1 MSRTQPRR
9 RSVVACLATLAA
21 AMGVVTVS
29 GVNIAQAVVSTTTP
43 SNTCQGI
50 TGTISN
56 LPIPIS
62 VDAPASVTLGAGN
75 ITLSGI
81 SVTVAV
87 TPELVGA
94 GINAGVVSFATDVSG
109 LNAGNVNAVTLA
121 AGAATLRINGS
132 NTSQGTQQT
141 SNASPLSFEFWAV
154 QDLAGAVTVYIDS
167 DPGAGV
173 TYTSVPAIPIN
184 VPMSD
189 LTFTPTGGNV
199 VFTEPLILPTN
210 VTGGVATPAPADLPN
225 SPLRLLPKLSGLTVP
240 FTCWLGTGNT
250 PANGSFTP
258 ATSAAVLASTTV
270 IAPPTAPVCAN
281 PGLAPSVPAGQSVT
295 LDFTTLCT
303 DVNGNNTIVWN
314 SIGFGFGNPASPTIC
329 IPAVQLATTGSAVC
343 TIGTGTLTPQI
354 TAGVFTGQFTYANTD
369 TSATQ
374 ELFGFTVGD
383 NSCANPADPSAFVAY
398 NPVANGPT
406 GCPTGMTQ
414 RRSGQSIQTVT
425 VLQGECQVQTTSCDV
440 TQIVQV
446 SVAAGTPGLSMKAST
461 SAAVQL
467 TDLTLNGDYQI
478 ASGNLNTMTVKNLRG
493 SSAGWSVVG
502 QASDLKASGF
512 TGACPNRLCIPAT
525 NLSWQPA
532 VSLVPA
538 TRIPG
543 DVAAIVAGSSGSA
556 TTPWTTGLGASATP
570 SATSTLCS
578 SATGVSGGTFT
589 CSAPLKLG
597 VPASAGAGAYTGTIV
612 LTLA

>member
-9 RSVVACLATLAA
+9 RSLVACLATLAA
-21 AMGVVTVS
+21 AAGVVVVS
-29 GVNIAQAVVSTTTP
+29 GVNIAQAAPATVTP
-43 SNTCQGI
+43 SNACLGL
-50 TGTISN
+50 TGTVSN
-56 LPIPIS
+56 LPIPIKI
-62 VDAPASVTLGAGN
+62 DTPASATLGAGN
-75 ITLSGI
+75 ITVSGL

-87 TPELVGA
+87 VPELAAA
-94 GINAGVVSFATDVSG
+94 GINAGVVSYAADVSG
-109 LNAGNVNAVTLA
+109 LNAGNVNAVTLD
-121 AGAATLRINGS
+121 AGKATLKINAS
-132 NTSQGTQQT
+132 NTSQGTQT
-141 SNASPLSFEFWAV
+141 ATNAAPLSFNFWAV
-154 QDLAGAVTVYIDS
+154 QDGAGTVTVYIDS
-167 DPGAGV
+167 DPGAGL
-173 TYTSVPAIPIN
+173 TFTQVPAIPIE
-184 VPMSD
+184 VPLGD

-199 VFTEPLILPTN
+199 VFTEPLILPAN
-210 VTGGVATPAPADLPN
+210 VAGGVATPAPADLAN

-250 PANGSFTP
+250 PADGKFT
-258 ATSAAVLASTTV
+258 AGTSAAVLATTTV

-314 SIGFGFGNPASPTIC
+314 TIGFGYGNPAAPTIC
-329 IPAVQLATTGSAVC
+329 LPAVQLATTGSPVC
-343 TIGTGTLTPQI
+343 TLGTGTLTPQI
-354 TAGVFTGQFTYANTD
+354 SGGAFTGQFTYTNTD
-369 TSATQ
+369 TSATG

-383 NSCANPADPSAFVAY
+383 NSCADPTNASSFVPFNP
-398 NPVANGPT
+398 ANGPT
-406 GCPTGMTQ
+406 GCPAGTSQ

-425 VLQGECQVQTTSCDV
+425 VLQGECQVLTTSCDV

-446 SVAAGTPGLSMKAST
+446 SVAAGTPGLSMKASS

-467 TDLTLNGDYQI
+467 SNITLNGNYQI
-478 ASGNLNTMTVKNLRG
+478 ASGDLNTMTVKNLRG

-525 NLSWQPA
+525 NLSWAP
-532 VSLVPA
+532 SGTLVPA

-543 DVAAIVAGSSGSA
+543 DVGAIVPGSSGSA
-556 TTPWTTGLGASATP
+556 TTPWTTGLGNSPTP

-597 VPASAGAGAYTGTIV
+597 VPASAGAGTYTGTIV

>member
-9 RSVVACLATLAA
+9 RSVVTCLATMAA
-21 AMGVVTVS
+21 AMGVVTVT

-50 TGTISN
+50 TGTISD

-75 ITLSGI
+75 LILSGI

-87 TPELVGA
+87 TPELVAA
-94 GINAGVVSFATDVSG
+94 GINAGVVTPAADVAS
-109 LNAGNVNAVTLA
+109 LNAGNVNEVTLA
-121 AGAATLRINGS
+121 AGAATLKVNGS
-132 NTSQGTQQT
+132 NTSQGTQTT
-141 SNASPLSFEFWAV
+141 SNPAALAFQFWAV
-154 QDLAGAVTVYIDS
+154 QAPSGAVSVYIDT
-167 DPGAGV
+167 DPGAGF
-173 TYTSVPAIPIN
+173 TFTSVPAIPIN
-184 VPMSD
+184 VALTD

-199 VFTEPLILPTN
+199 VFTQPLILPT
-210 VTGGVATPAPADLPN
+210 VSGGVATPIPADATN
-225 SPLRLLPKLSGLTVP
+225 APLRLLPKLSGLTVP
-240 FTCWLGTGNT
+240 FTCWLGTGNV
-250 PANGSFTP
+250 PATGSFTP
-258 ATSAAVLASTTV
+258 ATSAAVLASTVV
-270 IAPPTAPVCAN
+270 IAPPTAPVCTN

-314 SIGFGFGNPASPTIC
+314 SIGFGFGDPAAPTLC
-329 IPAVQLATTGSAVC
+329 VPAELLAAGGSGVC
-343 TIGTGTLTPQI
+343 TLPTGTLTPQI
-354 TAGVFTGQFTYANTD
+354 SGGVFTGQFTYANTD

-383 NSCANPADPSAFVAY
+383 NSCADPADLSAFVPY
-398 NPVANGPT
+398 GPT
-406 GCPTGMTQ
+406 GCPTGTTQ

-425 VLQGECQVQTTSCDV
+425 ILQGECQVQGASCDV

-446 SVAAGTPGLSMKAST
+446 SVAAGTPGLSMRAST

-467 TDLTLNGDYQI
+467 SNLTLNGDYQI
-478 ASGNLNTMTVKNLRG
+478 ASGNLNTMTVENRRG
-493 SSAGWSVVG
+493 SSAAWSLVG

-543 DVAAIVAGSSGSA
+543 DVGAIVPGSSGSA
-556 TTPWTTGLGASATP
+556 TTPWTTGLGSNPTI

-578 SATGVSGGTFT
+578 AATGVSGGTFT
-589 CSAPLKLG
+589 CAAPLKLG
-597 VPASAGAGAYTGTIV
+597 VPASAGAGTYTGTIV